1 MLANRLKTI
10 LPQIIL
16 ENQNAFLSKRLIT
29 DHLVAFELMNY
40 LEHKREGNEGFM
52 VIKLDMSKAY
62 DRVKWGFI
70 KQVMEKMSFHEK
82 WINLIMHC
90 ITTISYFVLIN
101 GVAYGSIIP
110 TRGLRQGDI
119 VSPYIF
125 LLCAYGFSSLI
136 NDAARN
142 QRISGVSICKGS
154 PKITHLFFADD
165 SLLFCKANI
174 QECQK
179 LIDIL

>member
-1 MLANRLKTI
+1 
-10 LPQIIL
+10 
-16 ENQNAFLSKRLIT
+16 
-29 DHLVAFELMNY
+29 
-40 LEHKREGNEGFM
+40 
-52 VIKLDMSKAY
+52 
-62 DRVKWGFI
+62 
-70 KQVMEKMSFHEK
+70 MEKMSFHEK

-110 TRGLRQGDI
+110 TRGLRQGDL

-154 PKITHLFFADD
+154 PKITHLFFADY

-174 QECQK
+174 QECQN
-179 LIDIL
+179 LINILQLYEASSG